1 MRAGR
6 LSDIGCLLGKLG
18 PANIA
23 VKLAKLAAEED
34 DPAVDVLVVVRFKG
48 GVLDC
53 TWSGM
58 APKELAEMRLY
69 LETEIVTD
77 CYRAWHGEED

>member
-1 MRAGR
+1 MGR

-23 VKLAKLAAEED
+23 VKLANLAEEKD
-34 DPAVDVLVVVRFKG
+34 DPAMDVLVIVRFKG
-48 GVLDC
+48 GSLDC

-58 APKELAEMRLY
+58 DTRALAEMKLY

-77 CYRAWHGEED
+77 CYRVWHDEEV

>member
-1 MRAGR
+1 LRASR
-6 LSDIGCLLGKLG
+6 LSDVGCILDKLG

-23 VKLAKLAAEED
+23 VKLAKLATEPD
-34 DPAVDVLVVVRFKG
+34 DPAVDVLIVVRFKG
-48 GVLDC
+48 GSLDC

-58 APKELAEMRLY
+58 DTKALAEMRLY

-77 CYRAWHGEED
+77 CYRVWHGEED